1 MQLERLRFK
10 TQRLDLS
17 SVFVMGGLWLLHDS
31 FHTPTS
37 QRLFLLARCQ
47 VKGRHLQ
54 GSNLTNLKKK
64 RTQKTVLI
72 LFDHRPSVVNLPTT
86 RTCPTLTKLRQLSG
100 SRYGASLRNVLVTK

>member
-1 MQLERLRFK
+1 MQLERLRFE

-17 SVFVMGGLWLLHDS
+17 SVFVRGGLRLLHDS

-54 GSNLTNLKKK
+54 GSN
-64 RTQKTVLI
+64 
-72 LFDHRPSVVNLPTT
+72 
-86 RTCPTLTKLRQLSG
+86 
-100 SRYGASLRNVLVTK
+100 